1 MGILRSMDSDHFF
14 PPTKFMDPNLYG
26 LHESMDFEGV
36 NCIKIYPQWENLD
49 HILTNAQTSITLKM
63 INPESLCCQ
72 KLKDW
77 LYEDMEWEEYQ
88 DLLEILEIPGLQHII
103 QHTCINWGRAE
114 GHICLWNNSFR
125 VMGGASEMEINKR
138 DNSCWKGVSHCD
150 SIWKKKTVETGKVY
164 VDDWWKFLENQYL
177 LMKMRLTGVRR
188 P

>member
-1 MGILRSMDSDHFF
+1 
-14 PPTKFMDPNLYG
+14 MDPNLYG

-103 QHTCINWGRAE
+103 QHTCIN
-114 GHICLWNNSFR
+114 
-125 VMGGASEMEINKR
+125 
-138 DNSCWKGVSHCD
+138 
-150 SIWKKKTVETGKVY
+150 
-164 VDDWWKFLENQYL
+164 
-177 LMKMRLTGVRR
+177 
-188 P
+188 